1 MKVVQQ
7 PLTKININNKRLNAI
22 LEKYPRAQHAEE
34 YKSALGK
41 ILCLYEGNKKTMY
54 FKDAWLGDITQ
65 IEDLGNEIY
74 LLTDV
79 DGYKRFF
86 CSRVSKELSFDRYE
100 DLGNGI
106 YLLTHSDGDKC
117 FFHPK
122 DEKESGW
129 FSSYEDL
136 GNGIYLLIFKNGY
149 KRFFRPKDMEQSNGF
164 SSYKELKNGYCLL
177 TYSNGD
183 QLSILLETVKN
194 SATFSFFKEY
204 DGPPVIPFF

>member
-79 DGYKRFF
+79 DGDKRFF
-86 CSRVSKELSFDRYE
+86 SSGVSRKFSFDRYE

-106 YLLTHSDGDKC
+106 YLLTYSNGNKI
-117 FFHPK
+117 FFRLK
-122 DEKESGW
+122 DEKASNL
-129 FSSYEDL
+129 FFSYEDL
-136 GNGIYLLIFKNGY
+136 GNEIYLLTNADGY

-204 DGPPVIPFF
+204 DGPPVMPFF